1 MADDSSPGQVDS
13 GPGPIIVPSACTAFA
28 IGWQMGLLLSDT
40 SLQNAAVAEKGTRS
54 ELAALQPPEQAK
66 RALDQIRGGLYK
78 LTTHLE
84 AAGFEPLRTDALQE
98 TLQRASDQHQ
108 LEEVLSGFD
117 AEVASSLTAADGR
130 LGKAHDVG
138 RALAETCFEPEDQES
153 FDRAFGPRIVDIKSW
168 LADLASSFPAHAS
181 RAAVLSLRSWEAW
194 AADPRLDDE
203 TLNWPRHGA
212 AVRTTLRRQ
221 GEVWRALLSGEKE
234 GRDMLDAWHYLRAAN
249 SLVAAMV
256 STLWGFVRPL
266 ALPLGLLVLLLA
278 GGIALL
284 ALAPDEGGQ
293 IVGVIATV
301 VAALGITGAG
311 IRARLGQATT
321 QLQTYLWGAE
331 LDLAVADAVLIGP
344 EGWNAEL
351 GDVRAIGPVP
361 KAASNLET
369 LQEFRNALRDAKSRQ
384 RRKRIASL
392 LAPETEF
399 IDPSGESRNG
409 RDEVIRW
416 LLRER
421 DAAIQIAVTPE
432 SVVAGRPGW
441 LVTCVG
447 DRADACWVREGQIRY
462 WQRFSD
468 INSAREKA
476 GIPPE
481 QAGGG

>member
-1 MADDSSPGQVDS
+1 MADDSSPGQADS

-28 IGWQMGLLLSDT
+28 IGWQTGSLLSDT
-40 SLQNAAVAEKGTRS
+40 SLYDAAVGEKGTRS
-54 ELAALQPPEQAK
+54 ELTALQPVEQVK
-66 RALDQIRGGLYK
+66 RALDQIRGGLFK
-78 LTTHLE
+78 LTVHLE
-84 AAGFEPLRTDALQE
+84 AAGFDPIRTDVLEEA
-98 TLQRASDQHQ
+98 LQRASGQDQLHQ
-108 LEEVLSGFD
+108 VLTAFD
-117 AEVASSLTAADGR
+117 AEVAGSLTAADGR

-138 RALAETCFEPEDQES
+138 RALAETCFAPEDQKS

-181 RAAVLSLRSWEAW
+181 RAVVLSLRSWEAW

-203 TLNWPRHGA
+203 TLDWPRHGA
-212 AVRTTLRRQ
+212 AVRTALRRQ
-221 GEVWRALLSGEKE
+221 GEVWRALLTGEKD

-249 SLVAAMV
+249 SLVAEMV
-256 STLWGFVRPL
+256 STMWRFARPLSLPL
-266 ALPLGLLVLLLA
+266 ALLFLLLA

-284 ALAPDEGGQ
+284 VVAGEFGQ
-293 IVGVIATV
+293 IVGAIATV
-301 VAALGITGAG
+301 VGALGLTGAG

-344 EGWNAEL
+344 EGWGAGL
-351 GDVRAIGPVP
+351 GDVPAIGPVP
-361 KAASNLET
+361 MAASNLET
-369 LQEFRNALRDAKSRQ
+369 LQEFRNAVRDDKSRQ
-384 RRKRIASL
+384 RKKRIASL
-392 LAPETEF
+392 LAPEAEF
-399 IDPSGESRNG
+399 IDASGKSRNG
-409 RDEVIRW
+409 PDEIIRW

-421 DAAIQIAVTPE
+421 DAAIQIAATPE

-447 DRADACWVREGQIRY
+447 DRADACWVREGQIRL
-462 WQRFSD
+462 WQRFPD

-481 QAGGG
+481 DAGGG

>member
-1 MADDSSPGQVDS
+1 MW
-13 GPGPIIVPSACTAFA
+13 VPSACTAFA
-28 IGWQMGLLLSDT
+28 IGWQIGSLLSEP
-40 SLQNAAVAEKGTRS
+40 SLYNAAVAEQGTRA
-54 ELAALQPPEQAK
+54 ELTALQPLDEIK
-66 RALDQIRGGLYK
+66 RALDQIRGGLHK
-78 LTTHLE
+78 LTIHLE
-84 AAGFEPLRTDALQE
+84 AAGFDPIRTD
-98 TLQRASDQHQ
+98 T
-108 LEEVLSGFD
+108 LEESVQDPSGQQQLPQVLTAFD
-117 AEVASSLTAADGR
+117 DEVASGLTAADGR

-138 RALAETCFEPEDQES
+138 RALAETCYQPEDQKS

-168 LADLASSFPAHAS
+168 LADLASSFPGHSS
-181 RAAVLSLRSWEAW
+181 RAVVLSLRTWEAW

-203 TLNWPRHGA
+203 PLNWPRHGA
-212 AVRTTLRRQ
+212 VVRTALRRQ

-234 GRDMLDAWHYLRAAN
+234 GTDMLDAWHYLRAAN

-256 STLWGFVRPL
+256 STLWRFVQPL

-284 ALAPDEGGQ
+284 VVAAHASGR

-321 QLQTYLWGAE
+321 QLQSFLWGAE

-369 LQEFRNALRDAKSRQ
+369 LREFRTALRDDGLRQ
-384 RRKRIASL
+384 RRKKIAPL
-392 LAPETEF
+392 LAPEAEF
-399 IDPSGESRNG
+399 IDASGEPRKG
-409 RDEVIRW
+409 RDEIIRW
-416 LLRER
+416 LSKERE
-421 DAAIQIAVTPE
+421 AATQIAATPE

-441 LVTCVG
+441 LVASVG
-447 DRADACWVREGQIRY
+447 DRADACWVREGQIRH
-462 WQRFSD
+462 WQCFTD
-468 INSAREKA
+468 IDSARERA
-476 GIPPE
+476 GLPPDE
-481 QAGGG
+481 AERG